1 MVLAAG
7 SVYLVPVPIGNLGD
21 ITLRAL
27 DTLKQAD
34 LIAAEDTRKTR
45 FLLDHYQ
52 IQPARLLSLHKYNEK
67 KRLAEILE
75 LLESGRTI
83 AVVSDAGSPG
93 VSDPAMLLV
102 RFCLDAGF
110 RVIPLPGPT
119 ALIPALT
126 ASGMDTGG
134 FLFLGFLPLKAKDR
148 AIALERIR
156 TSPFTTVLY
165 EAPHRV
171 RKTLED
177 LYASCGDRKVCVA
190 RELTKIYE
198 EFVRGKLSGILADYQ
213 ITEKGEFVVIID
225 GVPQAEETSE
235 AEIIRILKE
244 ELENSRSLRDVA
256 DQAARLCGIS
266 RNRAYEMALKLRG
279 TKK

>member
-27 DTLKQAD
+27 ETLKQAD

-93 VSDPAMLLV
+93 ISDPAMLLV

-198 EFVRGKLSGILADYQ
+198 EFVRGKISGILADYQ

-225 GVPQAEETSE
+225 GVPQAEKTSE
-235 AEIIRILKE
+235 AEIIRIIKE
-244 ELENSRSLRDVA
+244 ELEHSRSLRDAA
-256 DQAARLCGIS
+256 DQAARRCGIS